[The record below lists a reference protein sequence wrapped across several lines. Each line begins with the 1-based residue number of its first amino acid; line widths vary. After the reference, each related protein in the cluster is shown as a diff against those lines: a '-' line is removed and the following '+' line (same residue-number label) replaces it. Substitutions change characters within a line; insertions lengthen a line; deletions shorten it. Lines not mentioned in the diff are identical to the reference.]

1 MTSGPTF
8 TIEGP
13 TKLSPDCYMVRVK
26 VSTDGEIYHRF
37 FGTTERQAK
46 ARADIFVAEKRHAFL
61 KSQAAVE
68 ARRIGRMTQAL
79 KAADDGPRG
88 GDAA

>member
-1 MTSGPTF
+1 MTSEPAF

-37 FGTTERQAK
+37 FGATEQQAQ
-46 ARADIFVAEKRHAFL
+46 ARANIFIAEKRHAFL

-79 KAADDGPRG
+79 KAA
-88 GDAA
+88 GDAPGGVDAA